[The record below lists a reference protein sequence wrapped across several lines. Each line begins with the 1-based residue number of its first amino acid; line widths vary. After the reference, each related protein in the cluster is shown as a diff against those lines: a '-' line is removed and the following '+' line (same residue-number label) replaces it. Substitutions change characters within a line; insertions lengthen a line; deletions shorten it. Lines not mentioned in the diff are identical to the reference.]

1 MRFTSLKSISLIHI
15 PYQTP
20 ISLNN
25 KTKIIL
31 GIAFMLS
38 SCQPEPIQ
46 VQVGNGIKELKQT
59 QANQQKMI
67 HEMDSI
73 FAVCDSMLKILE
85 NRP

>member
-1 MRFTSLKSISLIHI
+1 
-15 PYQTP
+15 
-20 ISLNN
+20 
-25 KTKIIL
+25 
-31 GIAFMLS
+31 MLS